1 MAITLNN
8 TDKGIIA
15 ALQQDGKTTN
25 NRIAREIGVSE
36 ETIRR
41 RVHRLIN
48 GGVISIKA
56 IPNAAKLG
64 LKCEALI
71 GIQTVPSRIND
82 VATAL
87 GEIDEVFLVTITTGS
102 YNIFVQ
108 VKLASQNDLFNFM
121 TDKVNRIPGIVK
133 TETFMNLLTLKQDYS
148 LPV

>member
-1 MAITLNN
+1 MATTLTN

-71 GIQTVPSRIND
+71 GIQTEPSMIND

-102 YNIFVQ
+102 YSIFAQ
-108 VKLASQNDLFNFM
+108 VKLASQSDLLKFM
-121 TDKVNRIPGIVK
+121 TDKMNRIPGIVS
-133 TETFMNLLTLKQDYS
+133 TETFINLLTLKQDYS

>member
-1 MAITLNN
+1 MATTLTN

-71 GIQTVPSRIND
+71 GIQTEPSMIND

-102 YNIFVQ
+102 YSIFVQ
-108 VKLASQNDLFNFM
+108 VKLASQNDLLNFM
-121 TDKVNRIPGIVK
+121 TDKMNRIPGIVS
-133 TETFMNLLTLKQDYS
+133 TETFINLLTLKQDYS

>member
-1 MAITLNN
+1 MATDLTN
-8 TDKGIIA
+8 TDRGIIA
-15 ALQQDGKTTN
+15 TLQEDGKATN
-25 NRIAREIGVSE
+25 NRIAKEIGVSE

-41 RVHRLIN
+41 RAHRLIES
-48 GGVISIKA
+48 GVISITA

-71 GIQTVPSRIND
+71 GIQTEPSRIND

-87 GEIDEVFLVTITTGS
+87 GEFDEVFLVTITTGS
-102 YNIFVQ
+102 YSIFVQ
-108 VKLASQNDLFNFM
+108 VKLTSQGDLLKFM
-121 TDKVNRIPGIVK
+121 TDKVSRIPGIVS

>member
-1 MAITLNN
+1 MAITLTN

-15 ALQQDGKTTN
+15 ALQKDGKTTN
-25 NRIAREIGVSE
+25 NRIAKEIGVSE

-41 RVHRLIN
+41 RVHRLI
-48 GGVISIKA
+48 GDGVISIKA

-64 LKCEALI
+64 LKCEVLI
-71 GIQTVPSRIND
+71 GIQTEPSMIND

-102 YNIFVQ
+102 YSIFAQ
-108 VKLASQNDLFNFM
+108 VKLASQSDLLKFM
-121 TDKVNRIPGIVK
+121 TDKMNRIPGIVS
-133 TETFMNLLTLKQDYS
+133 TETFINLLTLKQDYS